1 MLTPGPH
8 ASPPPLESSGYSRNR
23 WWNVQSKQNLVE
35 GQPKFLMRRVSQP
48 SSPLFR
54 PLWGHQCFIPSNL
67 LILVHVLSPSCLLF
81 DLNFITSCQCVLML
95 QNRLV
100 SRAIQTAAADLFFS
114 NDKWHQGHLCTYR
127 ITSYN
132 HLKKIRQIVNVLF
145 NLTYTNFLRGIF
157 VHQGSFPLH
166 GSWLNEKHLMGF
178 SLFSLL
184 YSNLKIVKDNL
195 AEGALC
201 QILTFFSSCNS
212 KVFRFVYIRVPKE
225 KVLNL
230 FLKFSK
236 SSLCSSATI
245 YDFLHSFMYVF
256 MNFSGHWCL
265 KLPKLEVSSWTLP
278 SITDVWS
285 HRRFG

>member
-1 MLTPGPH
+1 MAPG
-8 ASPPPLESSGYSRNR
+8 S
-23 WWNVQSKQNLVE
+23 LVYL
-35 GQPKFLMRRVSQP
+35 P
-48 SSPLFR
+48 
-54 PLWGHQCFIPSNL
+54 
-67 LILVHVLSPSCLLF
+67 
-81 DLNFITSCQCVLML
+81 
-95 QNRLV
+95 
-100 SRAIQTAAADLFFS
+100 
-114 NDKWHQGHLCTYR
+114 
-127 ITSYN
+127 YN
-132 HLKKIRQIVNVLF
+132 HLKKIRQIVNDLF
-145 NLTYTNFLRGIF
+145 KLTYTSFLRGIF

-166 GSWLNEKHLMGF
+166 GSWLNEKHLIGF

-184 YSNLKIVKDNL
+184 YSNLKIVKDKL

-212 KVFRFVYIRVPKE
+212 EVFRLV

-230 FLKFSK
+230 FLTFSK

-245 YDFLHSFMYVF
+245 HDFLHSFMYVF

-265 KLPKLEVSSWTLP
+265 KLPLEVSSWTLP